1 MTLQKIAKLAGVSVS
16 TASKALS
23 DSKEVSEKTKEL
35 VQKAAQELGY
45 FTKVK
50 KRRFENRRH
59 SSSAIGI
66 ICPEIISVHYSELV
80 TALCRK
86 IDEMGGK
93 VSVFISEFDD
103 KKLKNIFDR
112 CVSEND
118 IDGILCLEGA
128 DADCERLD
136 YPIPVVYL
144 RSGGRY
150 SVHTDM
156 RDGIYKAVAH
166 FAEMG
171 HKKIAFAGEPLTFS
185 KQEMFKNAMAD
196 ILGSFDERL
205 IFCEEGRFEASG
217 HAAGVRLLAL
227 EKNDRPTAIL
237 CAYDEIAYGLMRV
250 LRENRVH
257 IPDDISVIGI
267 NDIPT
272 SRFLDTPL
280 TSVRNDTEK
289 IVEKAMEML
298 LLQLSGEKTGE
309 MHLAVPCELA
319 VRSSVAK
326 I

>member
-1 MTLQKIAKLAGVSVS
+1 MTLQKVAKLAGVSVS

-23 DSKEVSEKTKEL
+23 DSKEVSGETKAL
-35 VQKAAQELGY
+35 VMKAAEELGY

-59 SSSAIGI
+59 SSSVIGI

-93 VSVFISEFDD
+93 VSVFISEFDT
-103 KKLKNIFDR
+103 KKLKSIFDR
-112 CVSEND
+112 CVSENE
-118 IDGILCLEGA
+118 IDGILCLEGG
-128 DADCERLD
+128 EMPFETLD

-144 RSGGRY
+144 SNCGRY

-166 FAEMG
+166 FVEMG
-171 HKKIAFAGEPLTFS
+171 HKKIGFAGEPLTVI
-185 KQEMFKNAMAD
+185 KQEWFKQAMED
-196 ILGSFDERL
+196 MTGSFDEKL
-205 IFCEEGRFEASG
+205 IFCEEGRFEQSG
-217 HAAGVRLLAL
+217 HAAGMRIVGL
-227 EKNDRPTAIL
+227 EKKDRPTAIL

-250 LRENRVH
+250 LRENFLR